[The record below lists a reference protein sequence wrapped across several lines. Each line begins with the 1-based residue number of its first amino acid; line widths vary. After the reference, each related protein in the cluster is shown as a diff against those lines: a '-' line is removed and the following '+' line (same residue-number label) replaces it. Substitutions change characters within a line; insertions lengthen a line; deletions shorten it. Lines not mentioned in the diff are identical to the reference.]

1 MVNKEC
7 LEESTKK
14 EILDLIGGYIVCT
27 KLRTG
32 GTIGRE
38 IGKDTRPVLRKLKSQ
53 ICGIEILKKDIEDI
67 PVCSLD

>member
-7 LEESTKK
+7 LAESTKK
-14 EILDLIGGYIVCT
+14 EILDIVGGYIVCT

-32 GTIGRE
+32 GSIVKE

-53 ICGIEILKKDIEDI
+53 ICNIEILKKDIEDI
-67 PVCSLD
+67 PICST